1 MKTVLGFILGLIG
14 VVVAIP
20 LMIMFVLSILGMGAI
35 AVTIPEVFVGI
46 LIVCLVISIP
56 GILIGVI
63 VGLLKK

>member
-1 MKTVLGFILGLIG
+1 MKTVLGFIMTLIG

-35 AVTIPEVFVGI
+35 AVTIPEVFIGI
-46 LIVCLVISIP
+46 LIVCLIISIP

>member
-1 MKTVLGFILGLIG
+1 MKTVLGFIMTLIG